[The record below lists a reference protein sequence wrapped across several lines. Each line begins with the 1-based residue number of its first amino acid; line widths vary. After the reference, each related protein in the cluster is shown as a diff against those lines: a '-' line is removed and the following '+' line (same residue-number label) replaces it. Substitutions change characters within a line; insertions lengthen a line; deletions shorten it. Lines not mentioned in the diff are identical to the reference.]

1 MAVNFTPDV
10 SRRHFK
16 VLYARHPLVRLNSA
30 AACRRSAGVLKSSRA
45 EPSSTR
51 DLSQLSKGC
60 DLMLILVRA
69 KRIFLH
75 RATNG
80 IRECHVKADRS
91 IAEPKRPTIQTGEP
105 QKSLFLIL

>member
-30 AACRRSAGVLKSSRA
+30 AACRRRAGVLKSSRA
-45 EPSSTR
+45 ESSSTR

-60 DLMLILVRA
+60 DLILVRA

-80 IRECHVKADRS
+80 IHECHVKADRS
-91 IAEPKRPTIQTGEP
+91 IAEPKRPTIQTGEHECH
-105 QKSLFLIL
+105 SS